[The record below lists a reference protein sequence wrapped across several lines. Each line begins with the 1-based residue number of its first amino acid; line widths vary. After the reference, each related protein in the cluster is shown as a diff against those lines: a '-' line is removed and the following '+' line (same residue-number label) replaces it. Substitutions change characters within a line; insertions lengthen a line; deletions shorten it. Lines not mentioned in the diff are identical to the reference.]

1 MYVMVSSVITS
12 EYGPA
17 NPVAGQ
23 QGNHNMMVAQAR
35 VMKMCHE
42 MTEAK
47 IGPAPNIALS
57 YAASTKPEDVNCCSK
72 L

>member
-1 MYVMVSSVITS
+1 ML
-12 EYGPA
+12 
-17 NPVAGQ
+17 GQ

-57 YAASTKPEDVNCCSK
+57 YAASTKTRRCNCCSK